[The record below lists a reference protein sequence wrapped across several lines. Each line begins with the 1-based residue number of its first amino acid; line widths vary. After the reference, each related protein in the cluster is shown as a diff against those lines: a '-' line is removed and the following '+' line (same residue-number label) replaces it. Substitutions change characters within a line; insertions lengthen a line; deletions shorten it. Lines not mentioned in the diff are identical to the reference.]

1 MSRSSKSN
9 AGRDVLSARSRNV
22 WGALVATMTLM
33 GGALYAMDGKASPRV
48 DGVNLPA
55 LIAPATATSVEVV
68 FNTKAPLDKAKW
80 QAIVIHHTGSPYAT
94 PQSLETEAKAN
105 GLTGLGY
112 QFVIGNGN
120 GLDDGELHV
129 GSRWLRQQS
138 GAHASGAKADWY
150 NRNSIGICLVGNGD
164 RGRFTDA
171 QMRRLSQLVDA
182 LCREMNIP
190 RDRIVL
196 QDELVKG
203 SGPGRFFPGAA
214 FREQLALR

>member
-9 AGRDVLSARSRNV
+9 AGRDVLSTRSRNV
-22 WGALVATMTLM
+22 WGALVATMTVM

-68 FNTKAPLDKAKW
+68 FNTKVPLDKAKW

-94 PQSLETEAKAN
+94 PESLESEAKAN
-105 GLTGLGY
+105 GLAGLGY

-129 GSRWLRQQS
+129 GSRWLRQLP
-138 GAHASGAKADWY
+138 GAHASGPKADWY

-164 RGRFTDA
+164 RGRFTEA

-182 LCREMNIP
+182 LCRELSIP

-203 SGPGRFFPGAA
+203 AGPGRYFPGVA

>member
-1 MSRSSKSN
+1 MPRSSNSN

-22 WGALVATMTLM
+22 WGALVATLTVL
-33 GGALYAMDGKASPRV
+33 GGALYAMDGKTSPRV
-48 DGVNLPA
+48 DGLNLPA

-68 FNTKAPLDKAKW
+68 FNTKVPIDDGRW
-80 QAIVIHHTGSPYAT
+80 QAILIHHTGSPYAT
-94 PQSLETEAKAN
+94 PQSLENDARSS

-112 QFVIGNGN
+112 HFVIGNGN

-129 GSRWLRQQS
+129 GSRWLRQQA
-138 GAHASGAKADWY
+138 GAHASGPKADWY

-164 RGRFTDA
+164 RGRFTEA

-182 LCREMNIP
+182 ICRELNIP